1 MKKILYSISILLFLL
16 GVTPHTYAK
25 STNVIFRLIEGDVY
39 ADFKEFENDIL
50 IRFNYNDSIEA
61 RVSDLDFVLEFET
74 FYNKVIIKDLDKN
87 KIVKEMMID
96 QKFRIEGKDL
106 QNTGYILIY
115 SGNDSYKM
123 NADIKHE
130 IRIIKETE
138 YKEIMFPLTFISNV
152 DNPLSMDDIIS
163 YVVAYD
169 NYDGFISD
177 KIEIVEENYSM
188 NLNKIGQYFIS
199 LKCEDS
205 SKNISRILLNVEVK
219 DLTSPIVNSSVIYT
233 NYKSKISTQ
242 DILKTLEIKDNYS
255 SVDAISV
262 DVLDHPYESNFDK
275 IGQYEMIVSVKDESL
290 NETVHKIIIHVI
302 DDVEP
307 IITGQLFYEISVEE
321 TLTIEEILR
330 NISAYDEIDKDN
342 VKIIINQDTYSQ
354 SKHTI
359 GHYQIIVRA
368 YDKSNNMTEK
378 VIQIH
383 VKDTTSPIFLINLNQ
398 IILDNNNIL
407 NEDEILMLIK
417 EQIHFEY
424 DSIEITK
431 NEYKDKENIPGVY
444 LIEAEVRLNEE
455 AVKLQALVRVNQFIN
470 NEELENFNS
479 NTVLYIILATI
490 GSLSIGLLVVYKW
503 RKQ

>member
-1 MKKILYSISILLFLL
+1 
-16 GVTPHTYAK
+16 
-25 STNVIFRLIEGDVY
+25 
-39 ADFKEFENDIL
+39 
-50 IRFNYNDSIEA
+50 
-61 RVSDLDFVLEFET
+61 
-74 FYNKVIIKDLDKN
+74 NKVIIKDLDKN

-290 NETVHKIIIHVI
+290 NETIHKIIIHVI

-342 VKIIINQDTYSQ
+342 VK
-354 SKHTI
+354 
-359 GHYQIIVRA
+359 
-368 YDKSNNMTEK
+368 
-378 VIQIH
+378 
-383 VKDTTSPIFLINLNQ
+383 
-398 IILDNNNIL
+398 
-407 NEDEILMLIK
+407 
-417 EQIHFEY
+417 
-424 DSIEITK
+424 
-431 NEYKDKENIPGVY
+431 
-444 LIEAEVRLNEE
+444 
-455 AVKLQALVRVNQFIN
+455 
-470 NEELENFNS
+470 
-479 NTVLYIILATI
+479 
-490 GSLSIGLLVVYKW
+490 
-503 RKQ
+503 

>member
-1 MKKILYSISILLFLL
+1 
-16 GVTPHTYAK
+16 
-25 STNVIFRLIEGDVY
+25 
-39 ADFKEFENDIL
+39 
-50 IRFNYNDSIEA
+50 
-61 RVSDLDFVLEFET
+61 
-74 FYNKVIIKDLDKN
+74 
-87 KIVKEMMID
+87 
-96 QKFRIEGKDL
+96 
-106 QNTGYILIY
+106 
-115 SGNDSYKM
+115 
-123 NADIKHE
+123 
-130 IRIIKETE
+130 
-138 YKEIMFPLTFISNV
+138 
-152 DNPLSMDDIIS
+152 
-163 YVVAYD
+163 
-169 NYDGFISD
+169 
-177 KIEIVEENYSM
+177 
-188 NLNKIGQYFIS
+188 
-199 LKCEDS
+199 
-205 SKNISRILLNVEVK
+205 
-219 DLTSPIVNSSVIYT
+219 SPIVNSSVIYT

-290 NETVHKIIIHVI
+290 NETIHKIIIHVI

-431 NEYKDKENIPGVY
+431 NEYKDKENI
-444 LIEAEVRLNEE
+444 
-455 AVKLQALVRVNQFIN
+455 
-470 NEELENFNS
+470 
-479 NTVLYIILATI
+479 
-490 GSLSIGLLVVYKW
+490 
-503 RKQ
+503 